1 MGHGAHSQNTCARGG
16 APFLLSNLPGVL
28 LTWMQGVW
36 DVWFPGAP
44 SEIEGKYQ
52 GDWDADDITEY
63 LAGAGRVGG
72 GGGNGG
78 GVLQMDVEL
87 SEISS
92 KMGIGPGIH
101 YWHAVGGVGSKETVE
116 PR

>member
-1 MGHGAHSQNTCARGG
+1 MSIRRETVWESSCFPASGG
-16 APFLLSNLPGVL
+16 SEGLLLHVLGV
-28 LTWMQGVW
+28 GNVR
-36 DVWFPGAP
+36 
-44 SEIEGKYQ
+44 
-52 GDWDADDITEY
+52 
-63 LAGAGRVGG
+63 GRVGG